1 MRINIPGLENIN
13 IDDVLGRKP
22 KPKKKTAPRS
32 KRVPTKPKITKV
44 TPKNKKKAID
54 RRIKLTPRQKSK
66 IAAKPKRLSIPSG
79 EIDISEI
86 GSILPT
92 SRPRPRPKPPVNKV
106 IPKPKP
112 RPTAPKVAVVRGMED
127 FARAPA
133 VQSKPKPKP
142 KPKPRPAIKSKP
154 KYVPPSKK
162 PSPVQ
167 RPIRPELG
175 NEDLTKVAVEKTL
188 GSIPGRGETGM
199 INIPGVGPIQMPM
212 PETPGSEPWGS
223 EPWEVKLPE
232 PTSGPYYPK
241 DDDDFVW
248 NQDDVIN
255 ENPQIG
261 TRPDGSPVFMLDQD
275 ASEYWK
281 KSEETTERTTQGP
294 IRQTE
299 TQTETETETETSP
312 PPPPPVNP
320 FKGFVPGN
328 IIGQSFDPKDLS
340 AHQKTV
346 ADARAR
352 MTPGANIQGGG
363 YLNYD
368 NPILGNKQTQFGGY
382 GQPMPTKPL
391 MNYAGLAAPNP
402 PINIDDDDV

>member
-1 MRINIPGLENIN
+1 MRINIPGLQG
-13 IDDVLGRKP
+13 IDIDEVLGREP

-54 RRIKLTPRQKSK
+54 HRRIKLTPKQKSK
-66 IAAKPKRLSIPSG
+66 IAAKPKRLSIPSR

-86 GSILPT
+86 GSILP
-92 SRPRPRPKPPVNKV
+92 RPR
-106 IPKPKP
+106 PKPKP
-112 RPTAPKVAVVRGMED
+112 RPTAPKVSKMRGLED

-142 KPKPRPAIKSKP
+142 KPKPRPAIKSKS
-154 KYVPPSKK
+154 KYVPPSKR

-167 RPIRPELG
+167 RPIRPQLG
-175 NEDLTKVAVEKTL
+175 NEDLTKVAVDKTL

-212 PETPGSEPWGS
+212 PETPGSGR
-223 EPWEVKLPE
+223 WEVKLPE
-232 PTSGPYYPK
+232 YDGSGPYYPKK

-255 ENPQIG
+255 ENPVIG
-261 TRPDGSPVFMLDQD
+261 TRPDGSPVHMYDED
-275 ASEYWK
+275 ASEYWN
-281 KSEETTERTTQGP
+281 KSEETTEQTTQGP
-294 IRQTE
+294 ITQTE

-363 YLNYD
+363 YLTYD

-391 MNYAGLAAPNP
+391 MNYAGLASPVTYSTP
-402 PINIDDDDV
+402 KDDPDKEIIR

>member
-1 MRINIPGLENIN
+1 MRINIPGLEDIN

-22 KPKKKTAPRS
+22 KPKKK
-32 KRVPTKPKITKV
+32 
-44 TPKNKKKAID
+44 KAID
-54 RRIKLTPRQKSK
+54 HRRIKLTPKQKSK
-66 IAAKPKRLSIPSG
+66 IAAKPKRKSTL
-79 EIDISEI
+79 
-86 GSILPT
+86 
-92 SRPRPRPKPPVNKV
+92 
-106 IPKPKP
+106 IPKVSKM
-112 RPTAPKVAVVRGMED
+112 RGLED
-127 FARAPA
+127 FARTPVAA
-133 VQSKPKPKP
+133 SKPKPKP

-154 KYVPPSKK
+154 KYVPPSKR

-167 RPIRPELG
+167 RPIRPQLG
-175 NEDLTKVAVEKTL
+175 NEDLTKVAVDKTL

-212 PETPGSEPWGS
+212 PETPGSGQWGK
-223 EPWEVKLPE
+223 VKLPE

-241 DDDDFVW
+241 KPSISDEDWVW

-281 KSEETTERTTQGP
+281 KSEETTGDPWSEETTERTDQGP

-299 TQTETETETETSP
+299 TQTETETETETETSP
-312 PPPPPVNP
+312 PPKPPVNP

-340 AHQKTV
+340 AHQKMV
-346 ADARAR
+346 QDARNR
-352 MTPGANIQGGG
+352 LIVPPGEKVPDGG
-363 YLNYD
+363 YLTYD

>member
-1 MRINIPGLENIN
+1 MRINIPGLQG
-13 IDDVLGRKP
+13 IDIDEVLEREP
-22 KPKKKTAPRS
+22 KPK
-32 KRVPTKPKITKV
+32 
-44 TPKNKKKAID
+44 KKKAID
-54 RRIKLTPRQKSK
+54 RRIKLTPKQKSK
-66 IAAKPKRLSIPSG
+66 IAAKPKRKSTL
-79 EIDISEI
+79 
-86 GSILPT
+86 
-92 SRPRPRPKPPVNKV
+92 
-106 IPKPKP
+106 IPKVSKM
-112 RPTAPKVAVVRGMED
+112 RGLED

-142 KPKPRPAIKSKP
+142 KPKPRPAIKSKS
-154 KYVPPSKK
+154 KYVPPSKR

-167 RPIRPELG
+167 RPIRPQLG

-223 EPWEVKLPE
+223 EPWKVKLPE
-232 PTSGPYYPK
+232 YDGSGPYYPK
-241 DDDDFVW
+241 GDGGW
-248 NQDDVIN
+248 GERLNQDDVIN
-255 ENPQIG
+255 ENPVIG
-261 TRPDGSPVFMLDQD
+261 TRPDGSPVYLHDKD
-275 ASEYWK
+275 ASEYWM
-281 KSEETTERTTQGP
+281 KSEEMTGETSQGP
-294 IRQTE
+294 TTQTE
-299 TQTETETETETSP
+299 TKTETDTETETETSP
-312 PPPPPVNP
+312 PPKPPVNP

-346 ADARAR
+346 QDARDR

-363 YLNYD
+363 YLTYD

-391 MNYAGLAAPNP
+391 MNYAGLASPVTYSTP
-402 PINIDDDDV
+402 DPDPDKEIIR

>member
-22 KPKKKTAPRS
+22 KPKKK
-32 KRVPTKPKITKV
+32 
-44 TPKNKKKAID
+44 KAID
-54 RRIKLTPRQKSK
+54 RRIKITPKQKSK
-66 IAAKPKRLSIPSG
+66 IAAKPKRKSTL
-79 EIDISEI
+79 
-86 GSILPT
+86 
-92 SRPRPRPKPPVNKV
+92 
-106 IPKPKP
+106 IPKVSKM
-112 RPTAPKVAVVRGMED
+112 RGLED

-142 KPKPRPAIKSKP
+142 KPKPRPAIKSKS
-154 KYVPPSKK
+154 KYVPPSKR

-167 RPIRPELG
+167 RPIRPELS

-199 INIPGVGPIQMPM
+199 INIPGVGPIQMPI
-212 PETPGSEPWGS
+212 PESPAITEPDPTKHTTWN
-223 EPWEVKLPE
+223 PWEGE
-232 PTSGPYYPK
+232 GPRWEE
-241 DDDDFVW
+241 W

-255 ENPQIG
+255 ENPVIG
-261 TRPDGSPVFMLDQD
+261 TRPDGSAVHMYDED
-275 ASEYWK
+275 ASEYWN
-281 KSEETTERTTQGP
+281 KSEETTEQTTQGP
-294 IRQTE
+294 ITQTE

-391 MNYAGLAAPNP
+391 MNYAGLASPVTYSTP
-402 PINIDDDDV
+402 DPDPDKEIIR